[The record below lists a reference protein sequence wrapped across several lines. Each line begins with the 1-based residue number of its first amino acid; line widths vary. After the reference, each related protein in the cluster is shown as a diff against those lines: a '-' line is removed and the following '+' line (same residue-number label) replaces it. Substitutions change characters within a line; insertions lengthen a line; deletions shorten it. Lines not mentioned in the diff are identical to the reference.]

1 MIERAKLTVGK
12 LSAALI
18 WIRPRWRAANAPMVA
33 LGGAPVPDPTRRRR
47 WPSEPFKSR
56 VRDYA
61 CMTRPAHTA
70 PECSTRG
77 LVVRGACISSTL
89 ART

>member
-33 LGGAPVPDPTRRRR
+33 LGGHLCLTPHAVGVGRPNH
-47 WPSEPFKSR
+47 SNR
-56 VRDYA
+56 VSVTTHA
-61 CMTRPAHTA
+61 
-70 PECSTRG
+70 
-77 LVVRGACISSTL
+77 
-89 ART
+89 